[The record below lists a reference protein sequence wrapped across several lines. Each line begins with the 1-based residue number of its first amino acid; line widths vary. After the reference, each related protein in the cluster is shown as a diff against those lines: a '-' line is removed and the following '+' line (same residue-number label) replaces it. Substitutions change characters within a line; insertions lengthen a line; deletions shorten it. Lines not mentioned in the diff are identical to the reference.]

1 MNQEKY
7 QQELIDL
14 VQEALI
20 QGENDAAAA
29 SDYLNAMKKPG
40 FLASKERKE
49 AFYRA
54 RKVFN
59 ETRDRPVWFVLKCLG
74 LDENDIQ
81 QA

>member
-14 VQEALI
+14 VQEALT

-29 SDYLNAMKKPG
+29 ADYLNAMKKPG

-49 AFYRA
+49 AFFRA
-54 RKVFN
+54 RKVLN

-81 QA
+81 RA